1 MPNGTLSTTMKRL
14 LLADTTLSQ
23 SDYTFKDKL
32 HIARL
37 LDELHVDILEFPVG
51 DGSKQDALL
60 VRTVASFL
68 TYSRISVG
76 VDSPQ
81 SLATAKA
88 ALEGCANAIIRLEVP
103 VSTVTMEY
111 HWHKKAPQML
121 QWIQDTLQQLQGYR
135 VEVCAL
141 DATRS
146 EQAFLAQVMQCAA
159 QNGAAAVTLCDDAAI
174 AMPDTF
180 GNWVATLTKGVAIPV
195 GVRPSNTN
203 GLALAN
209 ALVAAKNGAQLIKT
223 TTDTKG
229 VELEMW
235 GTLLHNCGLNE
246 GLQCNLDYT
255 KLHHHLGQLLVEAP
269 QSTAPHE
276 TAYIHLDIEDSAET
290 VREAVIKLGYDLDDE
305 DHALVYE
312 EFLRVAAK
320 KTVGAKELDAIVSS
334 TAMQVPMLYK
344 VESFVVNNSNL
355 FDASAQVTLSRE
367 GVQLLGVAVADG
379 PIAAAFAALEQIVG
393 QHYELDEFQIMAV
406 TEGQGAVGKATV
418 KLREGG
424 KLYAGTGISTDIIGA
439 AIRAYVSAVN
449 KIAYEEA

>member
-1 MPNGTLSTTMKRL
+1 MKKIL
-14 LLADTTLSQ
+14 IADTTLSQ
-23 SDYTFKDKL
+23 SNYSFKDKL

-37 LDELHVDILEFPVG
+37 LDELQVDILEFPTP

-76 VDSPQ
+76 ADSPQ
-81 SLATAKA
+81 SLAAAKA
-88 ALEGCANAIIRLEVP
+88 ALEGCPNAIVRLEVP
-103 VSTVTMEY
+103 TSTVTMEY

-121 QWIQDTLQQLQGYR
+121 QWIAATLQQLQGYQ
-135 VEVCAL
+135 VDLCAL

-146 EQAFLAQVMQCAA
+146 EPAFLAEVLQCAA
-159 QNGAAAVTLCDDAAI
+159 QNGAASVTLCDDAAV
-174 AMPDTF
+174 AMPDAF
-180 GNWVATLTKGVAIPV
+180 GAWVAALAAKADIPL
-195 GVRPSNTN
+195 GVRLANAN
-203 GLALAN
+203 GMALAN
-209 ALVAAKNGAQLIKT
+209 ALVAAKNGATTVKT
-223 TTDTKG
+223 VTDNSA
-229 VELEMW
+229 VALEMW
-235 GTLLHNCGLNE
+235 GTLLHNCGLDE
-246 GLQCNLDYT
+246 GLSCALDYT
-255 KLHHHLGQLLVEAP
+255 NLHHVLGQMTQSAPIETPVHEA
-269 QSTAPHE
+269 
-276 TAYIHLDIEDSAET
+276 AYIHLDVEDSAET
-290 VREAVIKLGYDLDDE
+290 VREAVIKLGYDLGEE

-344 VESFVVNNSNL
+344 VEHFVVNNSNL
-355 FDASAQVTLSRE
+355 FDASAQVTLSRD

-393 QHYELDEFQIMAV
+393 QHYELDDFQIMAV
-406 TEGQGAVGKATV
+406 TEGQGAVGKASV

-439 AIRAYVSAVN
+439 AIRAYVSAIN